1 MTAREPP
8 PARGDPAGEASS
20 PASQALAGLLQ
31 LLRAEGNALISGDTD
46 ALAQA
51 VRDKEAALQRLAA
64 GLERADCAALAA
76 ALRHARDLNQRN
88 ARLLAPHINAN
99 RARIETLFGAARSG
113 ALYSSDGR
121 AAAPHNRPPA
131 RGVRA

>member
-1 MTAREPP
+1 VTVR
-8 PARGDPAGEASS
+8 DPLPS
-20 PASQALAGLLQ
+20 PAKWADGASAPAAAALAGVLRLLQ
-31 LLRAEGNALISGDTD
+31 AEGSALIGGDDD
-46 ALAQA
+46 ALARA
-51 VRDKEAALQRLAA
+51 VRDKEAALQHLAA
-64 GLERADCAALAA
+64 SLERADCAALAEVF
-76 ALRHARDLNQRN
+76 RHARDLNRRN

-121 AAAPHNRPPA
+121 AAAPHSRPPA